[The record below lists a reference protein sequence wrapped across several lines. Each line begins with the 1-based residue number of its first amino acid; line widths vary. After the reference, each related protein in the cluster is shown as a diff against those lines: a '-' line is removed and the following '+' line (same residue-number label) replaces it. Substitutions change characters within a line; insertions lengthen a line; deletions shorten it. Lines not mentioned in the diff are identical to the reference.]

1 MQTSTRRRILPAFLS
16 LLALA
21 LGAAMLT
28 SPASAAAPVARA
40 TAKTYP
46 AVKPLPRNFLWGV
59 ATSGFQSEGHSP
71 ASNWTRYAKAN
82 SKDDPIGT
90 SADFR
95 SRWRGDIKRAK
106 ALGVKVYRLS
116 VEWARVEPRPG
127 HWSQSGWRFYDR
139 VIRRIHRA
147 GMRPMITLDHW
158 VYPAWEA
165 KRGGWKHAAMLSD
178 WLRNARKVVK
188 RYVKYHPMWVTINE
202 PTAYFLQELQNGAL
216 GPTDLLGFMG
226 NLVKAHDSIYD
237 FIHAHQKHA
246 MVTSN
251 VSYIPGVESVLDATM
266 LDRIAKKLDFV
277 GIDYYYPVSVGNI
290 TQLPAT
296 LGAFTG
302 TPWTAALSADGL
314 YYALRHYAHQFPHK
328 PLYVVENGMPTDNGK
343 PRADGYTRSAN
354 LRDSIYWLQR
364 ARDDGMDVIG
374 YNYWSLTDNYEWG
387 SYRPRFGL
395 YTVNVL
401 KDPKLRR
408 HPTDAVKAYR
418 RITANRGVP
427 RHYQPTRKPDFCS
440 LVDFLS
446 SCLDPA

>member
-1 MQTSTRRRILPAFLS
+1 
-16 LLALA
+16 
-21 LGAAMLT
+21 
-28 SPASAAAPVARA
+28 
-40 TAKTYP
+40 
-46 AVKPLPRNFLWGV
+46 
-59 ATSGFQSEGHSP
+59 
-71 ASNWTRYAKAN
+71 
-82 SKDDPIGT
+82 
-90 SADFR
+90 
-95 SRWRGDIKRAK
+95 
-106 ALGVKVYRLS
+106 
-116 VEWARVEPRPG
+116 
-127 HWSQSGWRFYDR
+127 
-139 VIRRIHRA
+139 
-147 GMRPMITLDHW
+147 
-158 VYPAWEA
+158 
-165 KRGGWKHAAMLSD
+165 
-178 WLRNARKVVK
+178 
-188 RYVKYHPMWVTINE
+188 
-202 PTAYFLQELQNGAL
+202 
-216 GPTDLLGFMG
+216 
-226 NLVKAHDSIYD
+226 
-237 FIHAHQKHA
+237 
-246 MVTSN
+246 
-251 VSYIPGVESVLDATM
+251 VLDATM

-418 RITANRGVP
+418 SITGHRGVP